1 MGSAYLSFYKGF
13 KNYPSSVTFFSSQKK
28 QRFLIKPTSISW
40 YLEFS
45 SWTLLTF
52 SHFRELYPPKGG
64 DSMTSSF
71 QKEVCCQIAKGSMS
85 SCVVGKNLEASTSK
99 TYPFAAP
106 DSMIYELKK
115 LSKNL
120 VDLAYYLSLGFVF
133 FGEWCS
139 KNSRSIKTSH
149 TLCRLCKETPAV
161 SWNSFNATVTGPPK
175 WPWPRRWANDSNDQ
189 RPGGK
194 RLTTRK
200 KVGFLEFFLGGKK
213 ITTFRISFNSPKK

>member
-1 MGSAYLSFYKGF
+1 
-13 KNYPSSVTFFSSQKK
+13 
-28 QRFLIKPTSISW
+28 
-40 YLEFS
+40 
-45 SWTLLTF
+45 
-52 SHFRELYPPKGG
+52 
-64 DSMTSSF
+64 MTSSF

-106 DSMIYELKK
+106 DSVIYELKK

-120 VDLAYYLSLGFVF
+120 VDFAYFLALGFVF
-133 FGEWCS
+133 FWRMIF

-149 TLCRLCKETPAV
+149 NFVGFAKKNPLSLGISQTPP
-161 SWNSFNATVTGPPK
+161 WLDPPK

-200 KVGFLEFFLGGKK
+200 KVGFLEFFLGGRN
-213 ITTFRISFNSPKK
+213 ITTFRISFYSTKKINL